1 MGARPSGASA
11 TAVPPAPIAEPEP
24 PPLDPALEAS
34 LAQWRQVLD
43 LLGQSRTDLVAILK
57 HTVPVAI
64 GADAL
69 TLGYEVGNVLEIPM
83 RSPECLAA
91 LREAATRFFGREP
104 KIVFQPVAANQPTLA
119 DADKRIREREKRAAV
134 DRAEKHPSVRDAV
147 EILGARVKRIEVGN
161 G

>member
-1 MGARPSGASA
+1 MEAAL
-11 TAVPPAPIAEPEP
+11 AE
-24 PPLDPALEAS
+24 
-34 LAQWRQVLD
+34 WRQVLD
-43 LLGQSRTDLVAILK
+43 VLGQTRTDLVAILK
-57 HTVPVAI
+57 HTVPLEI

-69 TLGYEVGNVLEIPM
+69 TLGYEVGNFLEIPM
-83 RSPECLAA
+83 RSPECLTA

-104 KIVFQPVAANQPTLA
+104 KIAFQPVPANQPTLA
-119 DADKRIREREKRAAV
+119 EADKRVREREKRAAV